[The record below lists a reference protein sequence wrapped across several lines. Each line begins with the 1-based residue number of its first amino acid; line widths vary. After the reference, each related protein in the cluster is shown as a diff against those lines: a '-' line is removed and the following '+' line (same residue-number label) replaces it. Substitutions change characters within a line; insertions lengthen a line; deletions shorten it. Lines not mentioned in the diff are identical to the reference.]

1 MNFRTFWPTGTHTAP
16 QILVGLF
23 ALLLLLEVLHIVG
36 QTRRDRQ
43 AADGLHFAAQYQS
56 APLDLAQIMRAH
68 LFGSAAPS
76 LDLDDAPNAQGAL
89 LLAGVLAGPD
99 PGDGFAILASPDQPM
114 RLYHTGVS
122 LVGLN
127 GRLYQVYADHVL
139 VELNGRLETLRFLRE
154 GGLRHGRAGVAR
166 ASASAPHELQSD
178 PRPVGVPRAATA
190 IGGLDGEFSSSAGGS
205 GMLLH
210 PEKRMQR
217 RYGLQEGDVLTEING
232 VAVSNADALHKA
244 LDSATQSLSLTVVHA
259 GVARIVTVPIE

>member
-1 MNFRTFWPTGTHTAP
+1 
-16 QILVGLF
+16 
-23 ALLLLLEVLHIVG
+23 
-36 QTRRDRQ
+36 
-43 AADGLHFAAQYQS
+43 
-56 APLDLAQIMRAH
+56 
-68 LFGSAAPS
+68 
-76 LDLDDAPNAQGAL
+76 
-89 LLAGVLAGPD
+89 
-99 PGDGFAILASPDQPM
+99 M

-205 GMLLH
+205 GMLL
-210 PEKRMQR
+210 
-217 RYGLQEGDVLTEING
+217 EGDVLTEING